1 MDDPNRDAKI
11 EHISKWSAST
21 SAANTKHVPFLAT
34 GRTMAPQSL
43 LGELAEGGDGA
54 HRLDL
59 KEEPPRPA
67 ILTLVQEMRERERAS
82 SSSLPSAPGGV
93 APHPVVVAAAPP
105 FCSPPT
111 TALSARRRTAGA
123 ALSTPRHRARPPPCA
138 RPIPGGPPVVGHSA
152 VCELRRVDIVH
163 GAAVGVHLFRGMR
176 NGAHV
181 GVFFF
186 GSLLIS
192 L

>member
-59 KEEPPRPA
+59 EEEPPRPA
-67 ILTLVQEMRERERAS
+67 ILPLVQEMRERESVFIFVAFGSRWSGAS
-82 SSSLPSAPGGV
+82 SRRRRRRSSILLSSHHGTVRTPPHCWCRSQHSSPPCSTSSLCS
-93 APHPVVVAAAPP
+93 PHPRWAA
-105 FCSPPT
+105 
-111 TALSARRRTAGA
+111 
-123 ALSTPRHRARPPPCA
+123 
-138 RPIPGGPPVVGHSA
+138 
-152 VCELRRVDIVH
+152 
-163 GAAVGVHLFRGMR
+163 FRGALR
-176 NGAHV
+176 
-181 GVFFF
+181 GV
-186 GSLLIS
+186 
-192 L
+192 